1 MFLSVSFVLP
11 NYFPTFALYVIPKNM
26 TYLDTDR
33 QTQADLSIT
42 EGIYDEYPPLLLI
55 LRNGD

>member
-1 MFLSVSFVLP
+1 
-11 NYFPTFALYVIPKNM
+11 M

-42 EGIYDEYPPLLLI
+42 EGIYDEYPLYFFI